1 MTSVPSIPDR
11 PPSAKPRR
19 WLQYRLGSLIVVMLL
34 CALGLTW
41 WRQWKHR
48 DDLAAA
54 RRERDEAN
62 ERVAMLQARTQHL
75 EAIDS
80 IYRALDVE
88 IPEHREVF
96 EVLHRLPGWSLAPVV
111 QRRVDDAGR
120 TSVGLPMG
128 RLEVLLIDNAV
139 TSNHSTVAVIL
150 KGGAIVDVL
159 RHTNDSLRV
168 PHSATLADP
177 DRDGVL
183 DLVFFCLPG
192 KANSEP
198 YTLSH
203 SATAAGFG
211 PEVRRSGAPLATVGN

>member
-48 DDLAAA
+48 GDLAAA
-54 RRERDEAN
+54 WRERDEAN

-80 IYRALDVE
+80 IYRALDLAN
-88 IPEHREVF
+88 PEHREVF
-96 EVLHRLPGWSLAPVV
+96 EVLHRLSGWSLTPVV

-120 TSVGLPMG
+120 TSVGFPRG

-139 TSNHSTVAVIL
+139 RGPRCTVAVIL
-150 KGGAIVDVL
+150 KGGAIVDVRRHSSSTL
-159 RHTNDSLRV
+159 RMSY
-168 PHSATLADP
+168 SATLADP

-203 SATAAGFG
+203 TVTAAGFG